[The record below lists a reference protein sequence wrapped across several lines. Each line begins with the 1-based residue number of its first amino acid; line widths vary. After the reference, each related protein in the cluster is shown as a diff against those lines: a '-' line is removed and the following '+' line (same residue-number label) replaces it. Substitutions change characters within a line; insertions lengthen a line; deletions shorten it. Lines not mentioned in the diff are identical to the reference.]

1 VVPTFTLCA
10 FRRGVNLQWRPLS
23 PVANGDASLPLM
35 DESSRRRLMPVL
47 YAGVFL
53 AALDTSV
60 IGPAIPALKAAFG
73 VDNRQVGLV
82 TLVFI
87 LCSLPATA
95 VLASLGDRHGRRPV
109 FVASVLIFALGS
121 LLVAI
126 APSFGMVLLGR
137 AVQGVG
143 SGGII
148 PTASA
153 TIGDVVPPEAQ
164 GRALGLIGAFYGM
177 AFVLGPPLAAIL
189 MLVGD
194 WRWIFLINLP
204 LALWLARRA
213 LQAMPAASA
222 SVFTGQVYKA
232 ARLDLPG
239 LVLLVALLSSLG
251 LGINRVLDD
260 ALGLRVWPW
269 LLALVPLWAAVLLAW
284 ERKALQPLVPP
295 GLLVHRRL
303 GLAYVL
309 TLGGGVGMGGVA
321 FLTSLTTLAY
331 GLTPAQAGLALL
343 PLVLGSMLGSMG
355 AGRALNAQ
363 GPRRL
368 ISLGFAGLS
377 LGYAGVLWTAA
388 GLTGFLIASVPLG
401 LGLGIIVG
409 GALRSIALTDAP
421 PEQRGAAQGLINIA
435 TAVGTLSST
444 ALIGAVADL
453 AGGGLSGFLRAYL
466 LLALLL
472 LGLLALSRAL
482 PPDRSGHFQ

>member
-1 VVPTFTLCA
+1 
-10 FRRGVNLQWRPLS
+10 
-23 PVANGDASLPLM
+23 M
-35 DESSRRRLMPVL
+35 DESSRRRLLPVL
-47 YAGVFL
+47 YTGVFL

-95 VLASLGDRHGRRPV
+95 VLASLGDRYGRRPV

-121 LLVAI
+121 VMVAM
-126 APSFGMVLLGR
+126 APGFGMLLLGR

-177 AFVLGPPLAAIL
+177 AFVLGPPLAAVL
-189 MLVGD
+189 MLVAD
-194 WRWIFLINLP
+194 WRWIFLLNLP

-213 LQAMPAASA
+213 WQAMPGLSAGMQASLGHA
-222 SVFTGQVYKA
+222 S
-232 ARLDLPG
+232 RLDWPG
-239 LVLLVALLSSLG
+239 LVLLIGLLASLG

-260 ALGLRVWPW
+260 AFGARLWPW
-269 LLALVPLWAAVLLAW
+269 LLALVPLWALALLLW
-284 ERKALQPLVPP
+284 ERRAAQPLVPP
-295 GLLVHRRL
+295 GLLAQRRL
-303 GLAYVL
+303 GLAYAL
-309 TLGGGVGMGGVA
+309 TLGGGLGMGGVA

-368 ISLGFAGLS
+368 IALGFLGLC

-388 GLTGFLIASVPLG
+388 GLIGFLLASVPLG

-409 GALRSIALTDAP
+409 GALRAIALTEAP
-421 PEQRGAAQGLINIA
+421 AHQRGAAQGLINIA

-444 ALIGAVADL
+444 ALISAVADL
-453 AGGGLSGFLRAYL
+453 SGGGLAGFERAYL

-472 LGLLALSRAL
+472 LALLALTSAL
-482 PPDRSGHFQ
+482 PPDRPGRPDRRRADAPPTQRPEGV

>member
-1 VVPTFTLCA
+1 M
-10 FRRGVNLQWRPLS
+10 S
-23 PVANGDASLPLM
+23 
-35 DESSRRRLMPVL
+35 VL
-47 YAGVFL
+47 YTGVFL

-60 IGPAIPALKAAFG
+60 IGPAIPALKEAFG

-121 LLVAI
+121 LLVAL
-126 APSFGMVLLGR
+126 APNFGLLLLGR
-137 AVQGVG
+137 AIQGVG

-148 PTASA
+148 PSASA

-177 AFVLGPPLAAIL
+177 AFVLGPPLAAVL
-189 MLVGD
+189 MLLAD

-213 LQAMPAASA
+213 LQVLPAHTQAAS
-222 SVFTGQVYKA
+222 TGHA
-232 ARLDLPG
+232 GGPLDLPG
-239 LVLLVALLSSLG
+239 LVLLTGLLASLG
-251 LGINRVLDD
+251 LGINRVLDE
-260 ALGLRVWPW
+260 AMGLTLWPW
-269 LLALVPLWAAVLLAW
+269 LLTLVPLWAAALLLW
-284 ERKALQPLVPP
+284 ERRAAHPLVPP
-295 GLLVHRRL
+295 GLLARRRL
-303 GLAYVL
+303 GLAYAL
-309 TLGGGVGMGGVA
+309 TLGGGLGMGGVA

-355 AGRALNAQ
+355 AGRALNTQ

-368 ISLGFAGLS
+368 IALGFVGLS
-377 LGYAGVLWTAA
+377 LGYAGVLWTTA
-388 GLTGFLIASVPLG
+388 GLTGFLLASVPLG

-409 GALRSIALTDAP
+409 GALRSIALTEAP
-421 PEQRGAAQGLINIA
+421 AHHRGAAQGLINIA

-444 ALIGAVADL
+444 ALISAVADL
-453 AGGGLSGFLRAYL
+453 GGGGLAGFLRAYL
-466 LLALLL
+466 LLTLLM
-472 LGLLALSRAL
+472 LGLLALTRAL
-482 PPDRSGHFQ
+482 PADRPASAS